1 MPGDEPRDHSR
12 VEGVSIRT
20 EQAQLNAFGRGVA
33 EALQHGEVTVPAAD
47 EEKPFHL
54 PRPQS
59 FRQALEVPGPVQV
72 PQSGKLDRAPAER
85 GDAPAGLPQSFPT
98 SPGNA
103 PKKFPTPAPKADH
116 PPTPALPPPHHHHPP
131 PPPRAWRLTPRL
143 RRHSRKKGSLVSGVH
158 HNSTGPIR
166 ASAAARRQCSTRR
179 RCSAAAPAFP
189 RAGISRV
196 LALPGWGARAS
207 TMTGQTVSAALAVIK
222 ARKARRGGA

>member
-12 VEGVSIRT
+12 VEGVAIRT

-59 FRQALEVPGPVQV
+59 FRQARA
-72 PQSGKLDRAPAER
+72 SADSNARCMRAPR
-85 GDAPAGLPQSFPT
+85 S
-98 SPGNA
+98 
-103 PKKFPTPAPKADH
+103 
-116 PPTPALPPPHHHHPP
+116 PPPC
-131 PPPRAWRLTPRL
+131 AWRLTPRL
-143 RRHSRKKGSLVSGVH
+143 RWHSRKKGSLVSGVH

-207 TMTGQTVSAALAVIK
+207 TMTGQTVSVALAVIK
-222 ARKARRGGA
+222 ARKARRGGP